1 VTLAEASAIVVY
13 SASMEIVPTDPIL
26 KQFVDDDGFNE
37 MGETFKELAES
48 GKSLTRLPRREFSR
62 RRVLEAIDEAF
73 QLIGGVPRLAIWAHV
88 NPTEFYKLWGKT
100 IPAASQMEIMGHMT
114 HVIRP
119 ALPRSPLDGEY
130 TDGETN
136 DSSPGDEH
144 SSGVRRTG
152 TE

>member
-1 VTLAEASAIVVY
+1 MRIAWESEYIIYFFFSSRRRHTSCGRDWSSDVCSSDL
-13 SASMEIVPTDPIL
+13 
-26 KQFVDDDGFNE
+26 

-119 ALPRSPLDGEY
+119 ALP
-130 TDGETN
+130 
-136 DSSPGDEH
+136 
-144 SSGVRRTG
+144 
-152 TE
+152 